1 MPTDALANID
11 NSLISEDTI
20 FKNPVVNELSAG
32 TVSNMM
38 GNIQFPYVIKDKVL
52 MSEGIWNNFYY
63 SSEVIKDA
71 FENTNW
77 EDRRLR
83 NLFLDH
89 EDSRTSEWVGEVK
102 NLNLRE
108 GTMYGDLIIFDPIF
122 ATKMEYG
129 KPRFG
134 ISPKVFGDSDKYTR
148 TMKSFNFENFSVV
161 MNPAIKT
168 AYINNSERKKAMP
181 NENIEI
187 DEELTEYSSFIKTMK
202 AENPDMS
209 YEQIAVAW
217 VERPTENSELN
228 EIKSQ
233 LNELEDIKSQLVDIK
248 KILKIDNGGENM
260 VEEVNAVAPKAA
272 VPIVETKV
280 VEPAPEVAPV
290 VEAPVVAPVVTP
302 VVTPVEVQAEIPV
315 IKVNEEPI
323 AVAPE
328 PVAVAPAPV
337 VAPIEPAKDELAEI
351 ASKLAT
357 IEKKLGAPDRL
368 SVKGAPSNA
377 VAMDPDEGMLKY
389 LENMGSKEVR

>member
-1 MPTDALANID
+1 
-11 NSLISEDTI
+11 
-20 FKNPVVNELSAG
+20 
-32 TVSNMM
+32 
-38 GNIQFPYVIKDKVL
+38 
-52 MSEGIWNNFYY
+52 
-63 SSEVIKDA
+63 
-71 FENTNW
+71 
-77 EDRRLR
+77 
-83 NLFLDH
+83 
-89 EDSRTSEWVGEVK
+89 
-102 NLNLRE
+102 
-108 GTMYGDLIIFDPIF
+108 
-122 ATKMEYG
+122 
-129 KPRFG
+129 
-134 ISPKVFGDSDKYTR
+134 
-148 TMKSFNFENFSVV
+148 
-161 MNPAIKT
+161 
-168 AYINNSERKKAMP
+168 
-181 NENIEI
+181 
-187 DEELTEYSSFIKTMK
+187 MK

-280 VEPAPEVAPV
+280 LEPAPEVAPV

-302 VVTPVEVQAEIPV
+302 VEVQAEIPV
-315 IKVNEEPI
+315 IKVKEEPI